1 MSPVES
7 GCSLDCFGGCWANL
21 FPLLVIV
28 ETHRR
33 RLIVRVGLSMTMS
46 ANNVDG
52 PPDESEARRAP
63 EEERGRDAL
72 AAWGKLASRMS
83 SSLSLEV

>member
-1 MSPVES
+1 
-7 GCSLDCFGGCWANL
+7 
-21 FPLLVIV
+21 
-28 ETHRR
+28 
-33 RLIVRVGLSMTMS
+33 MTMS